1 MKPLSPT
8 DQLFL
13 WLEKRHQPM
22 HVAGLQLFS
31 FPEDAPDDYVSELA
45 ATLRQY
51 TQVTP
56 PLNQRL
62 VTKYG
67 RYYWKE
73 DTSLDLEYHFRHEA
87 LPKPG
92 RIREL
97 LARVSA
103 EHGYA
108 MDRQRPLWQC
118 HLIEGLQDRRFA
130 LYTKAHHSLVDGI
143 SAMRM
148 AQRALSPDPQARDLP
163 PVWALPPL
171 ESRSHSH
178 GRMDILGSLA
188 HLLAGAGEQLSTIP
202 KVVQELYKTVRQARR
217 EQYYSSAFQAP
228 PCLLNHR
235 ITSARRFAAQSYS
248 LSRIRAVGQAF
259 GATVNDV
266 VLAMCSSALR
276 SYLLSLNA
284 LPDAPLIAMVPM
296 SLRQDESAGGNQ
308 IAMILTNLATDLADP
323 AMRLMAIQDSVRQS
337 KERYASMTPAEIL
350 NYTALALAPAGLHLL
365 TGVAPRWQT
374 FNVVISNVPGPKEPL
389 YWNGA
394 KLEGMYPVSIVLDRM
409 ALNMTLTSYCDQIEF
424 GLVGCMRTLPSLQRL
439 LDYLEAGLAEL
450 EQAAGLPSEKMPKL
464 G

>member
-31 FPEDAPDDYVSELA
+31 FPEGAPDDYVGELA
-45 ATLRQY
+45 AAMRQY
-51 TQVTP
+51 TQVSA

-62 VTKYG
+62 GTRYG

-73 DTSLDLEYHFRHEA
+73 DESLDLEHHFRHEA
-87 LPKPG
+87 LPRPG
-92 RIREL
+92 RVREL

-108 MDRQRPLWQC
+108 LDRERPLWQC
-118 HLIEGLQDRRFA
+118 HLIEGLQERRFA
-130 LYTKAHHSLVDGI
+130 LYTKVHHSLVDGI

-148 AQRALSPDPQARDLP
+148 AQKALSTDPHARDLP
-163 PVWALPPL
+163 PAWALPSV
-171 ESRSHSH
+171 ESSGSAHRP
-178 GRMDILGSLA
+178 MDVLGSLA

-202 KVVQELYKTVRQARR
+202 KVVQELYKTIRRARR
-217 EQYYSSAFQAP
+217 EQYYDSAFQAP
-228 PCLLNHR
+228 PCLLNQK
-235 ITSARRFAAQSYS
+235 ITGARRFAAQSYS
-248 LSRIRAVGQAF
+248 LSRIRAIGEAF
-259 GATVNDV
+259 GTTVNDV

-276 SYLLSLNA
+276 AYLLSQNA

-308 IAMILTNLATDLADP
+308 LGMILTNLATDLADP

-350 NYTALALAPAGLHLL
+350 NYTALTLAPAGLHLL
-365 TGVAPRWQT
+365 TGLAPRWQT
-374 FNVVISNVPGPKEPL
+374 FNVIISNVPGPKEPL

-394 KLEGMYPVSIVLDRM
+394 RLEGMYPVSIVLDRM

-424 GLVGCMRTLPSLQRL
+424 GLVGCLRTLPSLQRL
-439 LDYLEAGLAEL
+439 LDYLEAGLVEL
-450 EQAAGLPSEKMPKL
+450 EEAAGIQP